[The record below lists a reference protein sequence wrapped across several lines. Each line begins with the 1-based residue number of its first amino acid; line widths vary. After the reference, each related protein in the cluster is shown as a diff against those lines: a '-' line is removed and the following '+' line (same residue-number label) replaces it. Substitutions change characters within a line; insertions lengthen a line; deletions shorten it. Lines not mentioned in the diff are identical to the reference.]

1 MTAFKAY
8 LNSRE
13 VQKVLSKKPGEE
25 GFSLIELVVVIA
37 VLAILA
43 AVAIPA
49 FNGIQNDARASAVKA
64 GMANGIKECLV
75 LQARDQ
81 STDKFANAKAFKN
94 DDAYKAYTISA
105 WGGRNFPD
113 GTAVG
118 AKGCMGVKAEVD
130 SSFEGTLPNLY
141 MAISSTGEVNKACG
155 GENANTKAKW
165 DNKAGSEAPF
175 CW

>member
-1 MTAFKAY
+1 MTAFKTY
-8 LNSRE
+8 LNSSK

-49 FNGIQNDARASAVKA
+49 FNGIQNDAKASAAKS

-75 LQARDQ
+75 LQARGKDL
-81 STDKFANAKAFKN
+81 DFNAAKAFTGEYN
-94 DDAYKAYTISA
+94 GYTLSA
-105 WGGRNFPD
+105 WGNAENRTNTDYGIDGACMAVQAQPD
-113 GTAVG
+113 SDALPALWMAIDGDGEVY
-118 AKGCMGVKAEVD
+118 KACENSNEFDPDEWD
-130 SSFEGTLPNLY
+130 SSL
-141 MAISSTGEVNKACG
+141 
-155 GENANTKAKW
+155 
-165 DNKAGSEAPF
+165 

>member
-8 LNSRE
+8 LNSRK

-49 FNGIQNDARASAVKA
+49 FNGIQNDARASAVKS

-75 LQARDQ
+75 LEARGKTG
-81 STDKFANAKAFKN
+81 TDLGFTKAKAFN
-94 DDAYKAYTISA
+94 GEYKAYAISE
-105 WGGRNFPD
+105 WTGFSD
-113 GTAVG
+113 SS
-118 AKGCMGVKAEVD
+118 GCMRVRGIPTSDYEN
-130 SSFEGTLPNLY
+130 TLPNLY
-141 MAISSTGEVNKACG
+141 MAIDGEGVVTKACG
-155 GENANTKAKW
+155 TASLRTEAAWNA
-165 DNKAGSEAPF
+165 AGVTGKDY